1 MLYQL
6 ARPIDIGIGITQSL
20 IAIGEFAESLVRER
34 VLRNQFQQVG
44 SLAIVSTLVIA
55 VGEFHL
61 NRTGDDSTLLCITLQ
76 SLDDLV
82 LSLLRQSFKFVE
94 GKLKLFYCLLLTSGF
109 GDGIRL
115 LVMIQ
120 RLEGIELL
128 HTAIATLH
136 EYL

>member
-1 MLYQL
+1 
-6 ARPIDIGIGITQSL
+6 
-20 IAIGEFAESLVRER
+20 
-34 VLRNQFQQVG
+34 
-44 SLAIVSTLVIA
+44 
-55 VGEFHL
+55 
-61 NRTGDDSTLLCITLQ
+61 
-76 SLDDLV
+76 
-82 LSLLRQSFKFVE
+82 
-94 GKLKLFYCLLLTSGF
+94 LFYSLLLTSGF

>member
-34 VLRNQFQQVG
+34 VLGNQFQQVG
-44 SLAIVSTLVIA
+44 SLTIVSTFVIA

-61 NRTGDDSTLLCITLQ
+61 DGAGDDSTLLCITLQ

-82 LSLLRQSFKFVE
+82 LPLLRQSFKLVE
-94 GKLKLFYCLLLTSGF
+94 GKLKLFYSLLLTSGF

-128 HTAIATLH
+128 HAAIASLQQ
-136 EYL
+136 YL